1 MPGRYSLELLEQRVM
16 LSADGLVGGLM
27 VQDRV
32 HDLEGVCAIEV
43 LQDSRANASDSP
55 ACSTT

>member
-1 MPGRYSLELLEQRVM
+1 M
-16 LSADGLVGGLM
+16 LSADGLAGGLM
-27 VQDRV
+27 VQDCV
-32 HDLEGVCAIEV
+32 HDLEGVRAIEV